1 MLANV
6 VRNKLFFLLLAVIV
20 ICICGCQRAGR
31 LLVKEELPPRADAL
45 VILMGSFPERVLQ
58 AFDLYNDGRAD
69 RIIIVEESMGPYQI
83 LEKRGVRVETN
94 SEQAVRSLIALGVS
108 ADSIALLP
116 GDARSTL
123 NEATAVRDY
132 LREKPGLDTLILVS
146 SPAHMLR
153 ASMIFKVAL
162 REFPTPILIGC
173 SPSAYSGFNPEQW
186 WRRKEDIQSVMSE
199 YLKICSFLLFEK
211 RELKH

>member
-1 MLANV
+1 MTKNRIVFLV
-6 VRNKLFFLLLAVIV
+6 ILIFLFAV
-20 ICICGCQRAGR
+20 CSFSCQRAGR
-31 LLVKEELPPRADAL
+31 WLVKEDLPPHADAL

-58 AFDLYNDGRAD
+58 AFDLYHDGRAD

-108 ADSIALLP
+108 ADSITLLP

-123 NEATAVRDY
+123 NEANAVRDY
-132 LREKPGLDTLILVS
+132 LREKRGLDTLILVS

-173 SPSAYSGFNPEQW
+173 SPSAYSGFNPKRW
-186 WRRKEDIQSVMSE
+186 WQRKEDIQSVMSE
-199 YLKICSFLLFEK
+199 YLKICSLILFEK
-211 RELKH
+211 RELKR

>member
-1 MLANV
+1 MTKNRIVFLV
-6 VRNKLFFLLLAVIV
+6 ILIFLFAV
-20 ICICGCQRAGR
+20 CSFSCQRAGR
-31 LLVKEELPPRADAL
+31 WLVKEDLPPHADAL
-45 VILMGSFPERVLQ
+45 VILMGSYPERVLQ
-58 AFDLYNDGRAD
+58 AFDLYHDGRAD

-83 LEKRGVRVETN
+83 LEERGVRVETN

-146 SPAHMLR
+146 SPAHMRR
-153 ASMIFKVAL
+153 AELIFKYSLGDLPV
-162 REFPTPILIGC
+162 PVTVGC
-173 SPSAYSGFNPEQW
+173 SPSSYSGFNPDKW
-186 WRRKEDIQSVMSE
+186 WRRKEDIQYVMSE